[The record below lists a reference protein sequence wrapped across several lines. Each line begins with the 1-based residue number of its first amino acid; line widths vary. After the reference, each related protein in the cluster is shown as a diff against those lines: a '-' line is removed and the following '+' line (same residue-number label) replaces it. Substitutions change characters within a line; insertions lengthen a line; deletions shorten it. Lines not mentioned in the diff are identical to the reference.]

1 MDLLEIYTLL
11 FTDTLVSN
19 FAFNFS
25 TELAFHSMKTFGL
38 YNPYLVILVASVA
51 FMASAC
57 INYAFGILCH
67 NILMPFKSDTKEQSK
82 INPDKI
88 RNHKY
93 LIVILMLSA
102 LPFFG
107 KFIMLFAGFCK
118 VRPLLAISVGSGARL
133 LCYSLLMLI

>member
-1 MDLLEIYTLL
+1 MDSLEIYTLL

-25 TELAFHSMKTFGL
+25 TELAFYSMKTFGL
-38 YNPYLVILVASVA
+38 YNLYLVILVTSFA
-51 FMASAC
+51 FMVSAC
-57 INYAFGILCH
+57 INYGFGILCY
-67 NILMPFKSDTKEQSK
+67 NILMPFKPDAKEQSK

-93 LIVILMLSA
+93 LIIMLMLSA

-118 VRPLLAISVGSGARL
+118 VRPLFAISVGSGARL
-133 LCYSLLMLI
+133 IYYSLLMLI